1 MTTTATTLLVAF
13 AVLAVADWVATA
25 TDRARL
31 RYLTKPAALAALL
44 AVALAIDPA
53 EGPARAWFV
62 VALACSLAGDVFLM
76 LPSDRFVEGLGAFLL
91 AHLAYIVGLLVAGV
105 SPGLLVPGVAVVAV
119 AVVAIGRPL
128 LAGVR
133 RGSPELAVPVTAY
146 VTVISAMVVCAIGT
160 GDGVAVAGAA
170 LFYCSDAL
178 IGFGRFVRSLPGAP
192 VAIMVTYH
200 VGQALLVLSLL

>member
-1 MTTTATTLLVAF
+1 M
-13 AVLAVADWVATA
+13 
-25 TDRARL
+25 
-31 RYLTKPAALAALL
+31 
-44 AVALAIDPA
+44 
-53 EGPARAWFV
+53 WFV

-91 AHLAYIVGLLVAGV
+91 AHVAYIVGLLVAGA
-105 SPGLLVPGVAVVAV
+105 SPGLLVVGLAVVAV

-146 VTVISAMVVCAIGT
+146 VGVISAMVVCAIGT
-160 GDGVAVAGAA
+160 GDGVAIAGAA

-178 IGFGRFVRSLPGAP
+178 IGYGRFVRSLPGGP

>member
-1 MTTTATTLLVAF
+1 MTAPACALLVAF
-13 AVLAVADWVATA
+13 GALAVADWVATA
-25 TDRARL
+25 TDRTRV
-31 RYLTKPAALAALL
+31 RYLTKPAALVALL
-44 AVALAIDPA
+44 GVALAIDPA

-105 SPGLLVPGVAVVAV
+105 SPGLLVLGLAVVAV

-146 VTVISAMVVCAIGT
+146 VGVISAMVVCAIGT
-160 GDGVAVAGAA
+160 GDGVAIAGAA

-178 IGFGRFVRSLPGAP
+178 IGYGRFVRSLPGSP